1 MSKFGN
7 KLQDYASGANQNGEC
22 QHPINKVNEQRF
34 CTNCNTQLIA
44 PVKTSPAARIAELEA
59 QNKRLVEALGD
70 TNAALIVTANDLSR
84 HGGYAGE
91 NAYKIVTNAR
101 ALLAEL
107 TA

>member
-1 MSKFGN
+1 M
-7 KLQDYASGANQNGEC
+7 
-22 QHPINKVNEQRF
+22 
-34 CTNCNTQLIA
+34 
-44 PVKTSPAARIAELEA
+44 TSTSELYIEHYDEMLVLGDEIKSRDSRIAELEA